1 MLIIYSTLIALA
13 VLVIITA
20 LKIVEFRE
28 NSKRRAQG
36 LPPLTEEN
44 LPIEV
49 IDWTQRKR

>member
-28 NSKRRAQG
+28 NSKRRARG
-36 LPPLTEEN
+36 LPPFTEEHV
-44 LPIEV
+44 PVEV
-49 IDWTQRKR
+49 IDRTKR